1 MIDLT
6 NCARLSYE
14 NVTNTNELLARFA
27 QELEM
32 PEDRVIDVI
41 KINILTNILY
51 EIQLEKLNRQYSR
64 AETKAERDE
73 IATES
78 FKMWK

>member
-1 MIDLT
+1 MVDLT
-6 NCARLSYE
+6 NCARLSLE
-14 NVTNTNELLARFA
+14 GVANTDEIIGWFA

-41 KINILTNILY
+41 KINMLTNILY
-51 EIQLEKLNRQYSR
+51 EIQMEKINREYFR

-73 IATES
+73 LLTES
-78 FKMWK
+78 LEAWP

>member
-1 MIDLT
+1 MVDLT
-6 NCARLSYE
+6 NCARLSFE
-14 NVTNTNELLARFA
+14 GMTNTNEIIGWFA

-41 KINILTNILY
+41 KINMLTNILY
-51 EIQLEKLNRQYSR
+51 EIQMEKINREYSR

-73 IATES
+73 LLTES
-78 FKMWK
+78 LEAWP

>member
-6 NCARLSYE
+6 NCAGLSNE
-14 NVTNTNELLARFA
+14 NVTNTNELLAWFA

-32 PEDRVIDVI
+32 PEGRVIDVI

-78 FKMWK
+78 FKMWN